1 MAVAENPNTRRDWK
15 KRESFTSAMVQILIV
30 AVVLAGAVYFF
41 VQRGTRKKE
50 ISDRLQEA
58 RITAIRD
65 NPGDLKKASDGL
77 AAIFELDDSS
87 KDALALAAD
96 IETQR
101 WLVHHEAG
109 SEQKARELLKKA
121 ESLDSRTEERFGN
134 AILHKIADGNAAE
147 AEQYAEELRK
157 QGASSAKLWNA
168 LGQAYQELGQLAMA
182 RQAFSQAT
190 DKAWKNPRY
199 YAVYGESLLAQADY
213 RQAVEIF
220 GKGVNANPDH
230 LRNKLGLA
238 LARIYREDRVK
249 DAADA
254 INEALSLGDALTPGM
269 KARALAAQAELA
281 NFEKRYDDAVKSA
294 AEALAIDPA
303 EEFALFAKARAL
315 AFKQDPGALDAF
327 KAAIAAN
334 KSAPVLYFTG
344 ASMLQAAGN
353 HDGAMALL
361 NDYEKLYSS
370 VQLVDSEGK
379 SKPAIEK
386 DDKYWIVRGD
396 VLRAATKHAEA
407 MAAYDR
413 AIAANSLNLARAH
426 YAKGALFLEQKL
438 YDKALEELDLVTPDD
453 GSGQLAEAYK
463 AKGEVLFAK
472 EDYPAGAQN
481 FAYALTRMRAQQ
493 ATREELN
500 ALVDEVSK
508 MLIAKKQRNTAK
520 AWEMETKPLIQ

>member
-58 RITAIRD
+58 RITALRD
-65 NPGDLKKASDGL
+65 NPGDLKKASDQL
-77 AAIFELDDSS
+77 AAVFELDDSA
-87 KDALALAAD
+87 KDAIALAAD

-101 WLVHHEAG
+101 WMVHLEGGA
-109 SEQKARELLKKA
+109 EQKARDFLKKA
-121 ESLDSRTEERFGN
+121 QELDSRTEDRFGN
-134 AILHKIADGNAAE
+134 EVLHKLASGNTAE
-147 AEQYAEELRK
+147 AEQFAEDLRK
-157 QGASSAKLWNA
+157 QGASTAKIWNT
-168 LGQAYQELGQLAMA
+168 LGQAYQAQGHLAMA

-199 YAVYGESLLAQADY
+199 YAVHGEALLAQADY
-213 RQAVEIF
+213 RQAIEVF
-220 GKGVNANPDH
+220 GKGLNANPDH

-238 LARIYREDRVK
+238 LARIFREDRVK

-281 NFEKRYDDAVKSA
+281 NFEKRYDDAVKTA
-294 AEALAIDPA
+294 DEALAINPA
-303 EEFALFAKARAL
+303 EQFALFAKARAL
-315 AFKQDPGALDAF
+315 AFKKDPGALDAF
-327 KAAIAAN
+327 KAAVAAN
-334 KSAPVLYFTG
+334 KTAPVVYFTG
-344 ASMLQAAGN
+344 ADLLQAAGN
-353 HDGAMALL
+353 NDGAMALL
-361 NDYEKLYSS
+361 NDYEAIYSK
-370 VQLVDSEGK
+370 VTLTDSEGK
-379 SKPAIEK
+379 AKPAIEK

-396 VLRAATKHAEA
+396 VLRAATKHDEA

-413 AIAANSLNLARAH
+413 AVAANSLNLARAH

-438 YDKALEELDLVTPDD
+438 YDKALEQLDLVTPED

-463 AKGEVLFAK
+463 AKGEVLFARG
-472 EDYPAGAQN
+472 DYPAGAQN
-481 FAYALTRMRAQQ
+481 FAYALTRMRAQR
-493 ATREELN
+493 ASPEELS
-500 ALVDEVSK
+500 ALVQEVSK
-508 MLIAKKQRNTAK
+508 MLIAKNQKNTAK
-520 AWEMETKPLIQ
+520 AWEEETRALVQ